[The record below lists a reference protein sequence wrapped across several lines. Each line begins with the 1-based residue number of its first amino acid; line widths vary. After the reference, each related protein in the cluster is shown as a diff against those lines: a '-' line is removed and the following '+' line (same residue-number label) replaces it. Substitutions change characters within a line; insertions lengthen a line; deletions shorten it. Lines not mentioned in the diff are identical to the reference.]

1 MSTQIKYKG
10 SPVVTFNKGTVRL
23 KTDDFGLEGDIEVV
37 SEGRFGGTPEEYNGE
52 VEVEGEARPMEF
64 YNNEVNVE
72 GEANPMEY
80 YDGTVVVE

>member
-10 SPVVTFNKGTVRL
+10 RPVTTFNKGTVTL
-23 KTDDFGLEGDIEVV
+23 KTEDFGLEGDIEVV